1 MQADLRPRSITAA
14 SVPSALA
21 SGWRVFLVS
30 ARVAMT
36 YAAIFAVIGVFLLWG
51 VASIG
56 LAPLAW
62 SLAGGFLLVGPV
74 VLAGFLALAAAVRAG
89 RKPGWGDIVR
99 AYRRVPRGLVGL
111 SAVCVLLYIIWLT
124 DAGILYSFMVGDT
137 TAGWQ
142 MFLPVTGELMRFQ
155 LGAWVMGSVF
165 ALIVFCIS
173 AYSVPLLVER
183 RATLVTGVAA
193 SVKAVFGNPAASLA
207 WALVLGAAV
216 IVAIVIPPVL
226 IVILPVLAFAGEAL
240 YREVFPSGD
249 QE

>member
-1 MQADLRPRSITAA
+1 MQSHLRPRPIPVS
-14 SVPSALA
+14 SVVRALGE
-21 SGWRVFLVS
+21 GWRVFLIGTFIS
-30 ARVAMT
+30 MA
-36 YAAIFAVIGVFLLWG
+36 YAAIFAIIGVFLLWA

-74 VLAGFLALAAAVRAG
+74 VLAGFLSLSAAVREG
-89 RKPGWGDIVR
+89 RKPGWGDIVQGYKR
-99 AYRRVPRGLVGL
+99 APRGLVGL
-111 SAVCVLLYIIWLT
+111 SAVCILLYIIWIT

-137 TAGWQ
+137 GAGWN

-155 LGAWVMGSVF
+155 IGAWVMGSVF

-183 RATLVTGVAA
+183 RASLVSAVAA
-193 SVKAVFGNPAASLA
+193 SVKAVFHNPGASLV

-216 IVAIVIPPVL
+216 IVAIVVPPAL
-226 IVILPVLAFAGEAL
+226 AVILPVLAFAGEAL
-240 YREVFPSGD
+240 YREVFPASAD
-249 QE
+249 D

>member
-1 MQADLRPRSITAA
+1 MQSDLRPRSITAA
-14 SVPSALA
+14 SVRSALA
-21 SGWRVFLVS
+21 AAWRVFLVS
-30 ARVAMT
+30 ARVAMA
-36 YAAIFAVIGVFLLWG
+36 YAAIFALIGVFLILG

-74 VLAGFLALAAAVRAG
+74 VLAGFLALSAAVRAG
-89 RKPGWGDIVR
+89 RKPGWGDILR
-99 AYRRVPRGLVGL
+99 AYRRIPRGLIGL

-137 TAGWQ
+137 AAGWR
-142 MFLPVTGELMRFQ
+142 MFLPVTGELVRFQ

-173 AYSVPLLVER
+173 AYSVPLLVEG
-183 RATLVTGVAA
+183 RATLVGGVAA
-193 SVKAVFGNPAASLA
+193 SVKAVFGSPVASLC
-207 WALVLGAAV
+207 WALILGAAI
-216 IVAIVIPPVL
+216 IVAIVIPPAL

-240 YREVFPSGD
+240 YREVFPSD
-249 QE
+249 DD